1 VDRRPDNRQGDGQIL
16 EKFRTGIPNF
26 LRRIE
31 TLLSGYKFRLTDR
44 RNGEFPFGDAL
55 RSGQTKEL
63 GDVRMKRPQE

>member
-1 VDRRPDNRQGDGQIL
+1 M
-16 EKFRTGIPNF
+16 
-26 LRRIE
+26 
-31 TLLSGYKFRLTDR
+31 FRLTDR